1 MNEILNSINYAF
13 QDCIEFMETNK
24 DIAAISISIIVCIIV
39 IILNAV
45 IKDNHNDIYDDED

>member
-1 MNEILNSINYAF
+1 MNEVLNSINYGF
-13 QDCIEFMETNK
+13 QNCIEFIETNK
-24 DIAAISISIIVCIIV
+24 GIAAISIGIIVCIIV

>member
-1 MNEILNSINYAF
+1 MNEVLNSINYDF
-13 QDCIEFMETNK
+13 QNCIEFIETNK
-24 DIAAISISIIVCIIV
+24 DITAISIGIIVCIIV